1 MRRIATIWGLATL
14 TVSLASLRTEV
25 IPLRGDSSRVELA
38 RLGQEYG
45 DLRQWVT
52 AIAAAS
58 DTLPA
63 ENAETAR
70 VLADQLAKLM
80 GPLEEDFERTTAS
93 LSTSQLEMV
102 LPLWERMAFAHAG
115 LILLQ
120 EQAAELGGDPALNPA
135 ELHQLAEELSAVLDF
150 AAEIQQMILE
160 QLTTP
165 VETPIRLT

>member
-1 MRRIATIWGLATL
+1 LATL

-25 IPLRGDSSRVELA
+25 IPLRGDSSRVELS
-38 RLGQEYG
+38 RLGREYG
-45 DLRQWVT
+45 DLQQWVT

-70 VLADQLAKLM
+70 ALADQLAKVM

-93 LSTSQLEMV
+93 LSTSQLELV